1 MRVTAFR
8 VQNYKKIRDT
18 GWINAHGLTAFVGK
32 NEAGKSAIFRGLSK
46 LNPADGEKYDALK
59 ELPRSRFT
67 DEFYKQDWQVASVK
81 FSLNSGEREELLKLC
96 PLLSNIETVECT
108 RCYSWNLIIEFEPAP
123 KLPDINRSA
132 LLPLL
137 KTSIEK
143 VRELIAPEGKGEELK
158 TVKESLLT
166 QMTSQETTLKG
177 RAQKENVPKPEID
190 AIINVISSH
199 SNEQWQKDLLQ
210 DILADF
216 RIFSEQIQNLAQM
229 HQAEEWVSKNIP
241 YFLYFDRYDILD
253 SAIHIP
259 SFIRE
264 LNSQTKS
271 PKHRVTHC
279 LFKHVNLDIEKLR
292 QLASSGRDQDFS
304 AEIQRQ
310 VDERQIL
317 LASAAIAM
325 TNKFSDWW
333 EQRKH
338 KFQYR
343 ADGNY
348 FRVWVSDDLDPS
360 EIELDQRSAGLQYF
374 FSFYLV
380 FLVEAEGAHRNCIL
394 LLDEPGLH
402 VHASAQAKVV
412 EFLEKL
418 SRDNQTLYSTHSPFM
433 IDGNHLERARAVY
446 EAEDGTTK
454 VSEDVWPRDKDTLF
468 PLQAAL
474 GYSIAQTL
482 FISKQQVIVEGLTDY
497 WVFKSINEV
506 LGIKN
511 RKMLHPEIALV
522 PAGGIER
529 LMPLAS
535 LLMGHN
541 VEIAVL
547 LDGDEPGR
555 RAGKKVKEELLC
567 GKENHCIFIGNVT
580 GNADAELEDIFP
592 EDYYLETVKQAYAGL
607 EISFSAEEKRIA
619 KLAKR
624 VEAFFQRNDLG
635 KFEKWR
641 PARVILD
648 RIGKDP
654 DTVPISTL
662 EHVEAIFN
670 RLNAVFGH

>member
-1 MRVTAFR
+1 M
-8 VQNYKKIRDT
+8 
-18 GWINAHGLTAFVGK
+18 
-32 NEAGKSAIFRGLSK
+32 
-46 LNPADGEKYDALK
+46 
-59 ELPRSRFT
+59 
-67 DEFYKQDWQVASVK
+67 
-81 FSLNSGEREELLKLC
+81 
-96 PLLSNIETVECT
+96 
-108 RCYSWNLIIEFEPAP
+108 
-123 KLPDINRSA
+123 
-132 LLPLL
+132 
-137 KTSIEK
+137 
-143 VRELIAPEGKGEELK
+143 
-158 TVKESLLT
+158 
-166 QMTSQETTLKG
+166 
-177 RAQKENVPKPEID
+177 
-190 AIINVISSH
+190 ISSH

-216 RIFSEQIQNLAQM
+216 RIFSEQIQNVAQM

-241 YFLYFDRYDILD
+241 YFLYFDRYDVLE

-264 LNSQTKS
+264 LNSPQKS

-348 FRVWVSDDLDPS
+348 FRVWISDDLDPS

-402 VHASAQAKVV
+402 VHPSAQAKVV

-418 SRDNQTLYSTHSPFM
+418 SRSNQTLYSTHSPFM

-446 EAEDGTTK
+446 EAQDGTTK

-511 RKMLHPEIALV
+511 RKMLYREIALV

-535 LLMGHN
+535 LLMGHD

-547 LDGDEPGR
+547 LDGDAPGR
-555 RAGKKVKEELLC
+555 RAGKKVKEGLLC
-567 GKENHCIFIGNVT
+567 GKENHCIFIGDIT
-580 GNADAELEDIFP
+580 GNRDAELEDIFP
-592 EDYYLETVKQAYAGL
+592 EDYYLEIVKQAYVGL
-607 EISFSAEEKRIA
+607 EISFSPEEKRIP
-619 KLAKR
+619 KLTKR
-624 VEAFFQRNDLG
+624 TEAFFQRNNLG
-635 KFEKWR
+635 EFEKWR

-648 RIGKDP
+648 KIGKDP
-654 DTVPISTL
+654 DTIPPSTL
-662 EHVEAIFN
+662 EYVEAIFN
-670 RLNAVFGH
+670 RLNAIFGH